1 MPGSEVL
8 RMEGVWKRHRRWLR
22 RPQSLKETLI
32 RSISGVRPEYDDFW
46 ALRDVSFS
54 VASGEAVGFCGANG
68 AGKSTLLK
76 VVSGIVP
83 PSHGTVRAR
92 GRIASL
98 LELGA
103 GFLPDL
109 TGRENVCLN
118 GAILGLT
125 DAEVAGKMDEI
136 IAFADLGDFIDSPVR
151 TYSSGMY
158 MRLGFSIASHVDAD
172 IILLDEVLAVGDA
185 AFQKKCAD
193 WLPSL
198 RERNTTVLMVS
209 HDLGALEKMC
219 DRVIWLDAGTVVN
232 SGPAN
237 RVIEEYKADQLE
249 HGAALAVDGAV
260 R

>member
-1 MPGSEVL
+1 VQGSEVL

-32 RSISGVRPEYDDFW
+32 RSVKGVRPEFDDFW
-46 ALRDVSFS
+46 ALRDVSFT
-54 VASGEAVGFCGANG
+54 VAQGEAVGFCGANG

-76 VVSGIVP
+76 VISGILP
-83 PSHGTVRAR
+83 PSHGTIRVR

-118 GAILGLT
+118 GAILGLS
-125 DAEVAGKMDEI
+125 DEEVASKMDAI
-136 IAFADLGDFIDSPVR
+136 IAFADLGDFIDSPVK

-172 IILLDEVLAVGDA
+172 ILLIDEVLAVGDA
-185 AFQKKCAD
+185 AFQQKCAE
-193 WLPSL
+193 WLRTL
-198 RERNTTVLMVS
+198 RESKTTVLVVS
-209 HDLGALEKMC
+209 HDLGVLVNMC
-219 DRVIWLDAGTVVN
+219 DRVICLDAGTVVD
-232 SGPAN
+232 SGPAGK
-237 RVIEEYKADQLE
+237 VVDDYKKGQLDR
-249 HGAALAVDGAV
+249 GAALTADGAV
-260 R
+260 